1 MNTREMLLRAVLE
14 NPAEDTVRLAYADEI
29 QDDEPER
36 AEFIRVQVKI
46 ARTPPEQMRCAKN
59 NVGTLLSHAGGYLLF
74 TPRCR
79 CAACSLARREYK
91 LSHRYVVWDW
101 CRGTPAGSRPVYIR
115 GFVSEIHL
123 PCAAF
128 MAHAE
133 AIFRAHP
140 VVSVVLSDV
149 RLMQSEYVN
158 HLDPWTFA
166 GLWERLYSLS
176 GWKWWHPTKEAA
188 SDYLSARCVAYG
200 REKAG
205 LTGVAA

>member
-14 NPAEDTVRLAYADEI
+14 NPAEDTVRLMYADEI
-29 QDDEPER
+29 QEDEPER

-128 MAHAE
+128 MAH
-133 AIFRAHP
+133 
-140 VVSVVLSDV
+140 V
-149 RLMQSEYVN
+149 
-158 HLDPWTFA
+158 
-166 GLWERLYSLS
+166 
-176 GWKWWHPTKEAA
+176 
-188 SDYLSARCVAYG
+188 
-200 REKAG
+200 
-205 LTGVAA
+205 